1 MKQLKRLC
9 SSACVPAF
17 YSSRYG
23 EAGVHLSLEKVSQEI
38 DWSIAL
44 SLIKY
49 EGIYH
54 FGGRDEKNVASN
66 RLIVIQI
73 EKNCT
78 TTKGTQAGEPSVTLV
93 KLEPKGIPPP
103 GRYMHTMTYFQ
114 EKSLVTISGGRN
126 DQLSNIVLGDLWVLR
141 LDDLEYQKV
150 VIKSDLD
157 V

>member
-9 SSACVPAF
+9 SSSCVPAF

-23 EAGVHLSLEKVSQEI
+23 KSGVNLSLDKVSQDI

-66 RLIVIQI
+66 RLVVIQI
-73 EKNCT
+73 QKNAT
-78 TTKGTQAGEPSVTLV
+78 TGHGTIAGEP
-93 KLEPKGIPPP
+93 
-103 GRYMHTMTYFQ
+103 
-114 EKSLVTISGGRN
+114 
-126 DQLSNIVLGDLWVLR
+126 
-141 LDDLEYQKV
+141 
-150 VIKSDLD
+150 
-157 V
+157 